1 MNYTRRRLIACLPL
15 IYASVTSSKLR
26 AQSVPDTD
34 LAQMEAAVRRQA
46 RVSTFILFQANRV
59 RLEYYAKGRSFERP
73 INIKS
78 ASKSVL
84 NALTGIAVERGDVKS
99 LDTPISAF
107 LPQYFSTFAK
117 SDRRREITI
126 RHLVSMSSGL
136 PSTSIYNYGAWVSS
150 RDWVAYALNQKLEHS
165 PGERMTYST
174 GDTHLLAAVLTKAAG
189 VPLRTYAQKHL
200 FGPLDVQIGGWDRDP
215 QGNYFGG
222 NNLALSPKALLA
234 FGRLYL
240 DGGVFNGKR
249 VLTQAW
255 IKESWTPRFFN
266 SSYNA
271 RHDSGYLWWH
281 TKFAGQSTWFAWG
294 FGGQFLFIVPAADSV
309 VVFTGNPDATSRGGN
324 TQIYDLMDETIVPYL
339 SNVRTTSAN
348 EVSRATQVPSVR

>member
-1 MNYTRRRLIACLPL
+1 MMDMDYTRRRFVSCLPL
-15 IYASVTSSKLR
+15 LCASVGSPEVP
-26 AQSVPDTD
+26 AQDQLPPD
-34 LAQMEAAVRRQA
+34 LAQVDATVRRQS
-46 RVSTFILFQANRV
+46 RISTFILFQADRV

-84 NALTGIAVERGDVKS
+84 NALTGIALQRGAIKS
-99 LDTPISAF
+99 LDSPIATF
-107 LPQYFSTFAK
+107 LPQYFDSFAIT
-117 SDRRREITI
+117 DRRREITV

-150 RDWVAYALNQKLEHS
+150 RDWVAYVLNQQLANA

-174 GDTHLLAAVLTKAAG
+174 GDTHLLAAVLTKATG
-189 VPLRTYAQKHL
+189 VPLRAYAQRHL
-200 FGPLDVQIGGWDRDP
+200 FDALGVEIGGWDRDP
-215 QGNYFGG
+215 QGNFFGG
-222 NNLALSPKALLA
+222 NNLAISPKALLA

-249 VLTQAW
+249 VLAQEW
-255 IKESWTPRFFN
+255 IEQSWTPRFFN

-281 TKFAGQSTWFAWG
+281 TKFAAQSTWFAWG
-294 FGGQFLFIVPAADSV
+294 YGGQFLFIVPAADAV
-309 VVFTGNPDATSRGGN
+309 IVFTGNPDAISRGGN
-324 TQIYDLMDETIVPYL
+324 NDVYDLMDELVVPSL
-339 SNVRTTSAN
+339 RQLQDTSAT
-348 EVSRATQVPSVR
+348 ERLRFPR

>member
-1 MNYTRRRLIACLPL
+1 MNYTRRRLA
-15 IYASVTSSKLR
+15 ASVPCIFGLVSSRHVL
-26 AQSVPDTD
+26 ALGQPAPD
-34 LAQMEAAVRRQA
+34 LAQLDAAVRRQA
-46 RVSTFILFQANRV
+46 RISTFILYQADQI
-59 RLEYYAKGRSFERP
+59 RLEYYGKGRSFERP

-78 ASKSVL
+78 ASKSVV
-84 NALTGIAVERGDVKS
+84 NALTGIALQRGDIKS
-99 LDTPISAF
+99 LDTRISTF
-107 LPQYFSTFAK
+107 LPQYFSAFATT
-117 SDRRREITI
+117 DARREITI

-150 RDWVAYALNQKLEHS
+150 RDWVAYALNQKLVNS
-165 PGERMTYST
+165 PGEQMTYST

-189 VPLRTYAQKHL
+189 TSLRAYAQKHL
-200 FGPLDVQIGGWDRDP
+200 FDPLGVEIGGWDRDP

-240 DGGVFNGKR
+240 DGGMFDGKR
-249 VLTQAW
+249 VLTQDW

-281 TKFAGQSTWFAWG
+281 TKFAARSTWFAWG
-294 FGGQFLFIVPAADSV
+294 YGGQFVFVVPELDAVA
-309 VVFTGNPDATSRGGN
+309 VFTGNPDATGRGGN
-324 TQIYDLMDETIVPYL
+324 NDIYALMDEVIVPYL
-339 SNVRTTSAN
+339 SQRTRMS
-348 EVSRATQVPSVR
+348 